1 MILGLGID
9 MIEVAR
15 IQRAVE
21 RNPRFC
27 DKIFTPVE
35 IAYSEG
41 KASRFKHL
49 AARFAAKEAF
59 IKAVGHGVPWASVG
73 IENLPSGQPLL
84 KVENQDAYGFSQAYV
99 SLSHI
104 SDYALAVV
112 ILEKK

>member
-1 MILGLGID
+1 MIIGVGID

-15 IQRAVE
+15 IQKAVE

-27 DKIFTPVE
+27 EKIFTQVE

-84 KVENQDAYGFSQAYV
+84 RVDNQEAYGFSQAHV
-99 SLSHI
+99 SLSHLT
-104 SDYALAVV
+104 DYAVAIV
-112 ILEKK
+112 ILEK

>member
-1 MILGLGID
+1 MILGVGID
-9 MIEVAR
+9 IIEVAR
-15 IQRAVE
+15 IQRAIE

-27 DKIFTPVE
+27 DKIFTPAE

-84 KVENQDAYGFSQAYV
+84 KVENREAYGFTQAHV

-104 SDYALAVV
+104 TDYAVAFVV
-112 ILEKK
+112 LEK

>member
-1 MILGLGID
+1 MILGIGID

-15 IQRAVE
+15 VQKAIE

-41 KASRFKHL
+41 KVSRFKHL

-84 KVENQDAYGFSQAYV
+84 KVEDPSAYGFSRAHV

-104 SDYALAVV
+104 SDYAVAVIV
-112 ILEKK
+112 LEK